1 MDRGS
6 LLASREP
13 RRKRNQEGTV
23 SMEMQGGRGS
33 ATASTTDVLEG
44 LNDLLQLD
52 HDAIGAY
59 EIAIEKLEDRDHASQ
74 IAGFR
79 LDHQRHIRELNQL
92 ISELGGTAM
101 NEPHGTAPLK
111 MAMQKAGA
119 LGGDRGTL
127 IAWRANEL
135 QVRTKYD
142 TYASRALTWPSNVK
156 RFIDEAALDEER
168 HYHWVANVL
177 QQMGVGAGEG
187 LETDLLNKL
196 RERGSQAAH
205 AAEKVGDRA
214 RELGDQARNRVS
226 GAVDTARTRAAD
238 GLDRAAHRLEEMV
251 DEPGADGNR
260 RVAGA
265 AHAVAGGLESTA
277 DFIRS
282 PDPQR
287 LRTDMEGT
295 VRNNPGRSLLTT
307 FAVGFVIGRL
317 LR

>member
-1 MDRGS
+1 VETDLTRG
-6 LLASREP
+6 A
-13 RRKRNQEGTV
+13 
-23 SMEMQGGRGS
+23 GGRM
-33 ATASTTDVLEG
+33 APTEEVIKG

-59 EIAIEKLEDRDHASQ
+59 DIAIEKLEDRDHASQ
-74 IAGFR
+74 ISGFK
-79 LDHQRHIRELNQL
+79 LDHERHIRDLNQL
-92 ISELGGTAM
+92 IAELGGTPV

-142 TYASRALTWPSNVK
+142 SYASRAMTWPSNVK

-214 RELGDQARNRVS
+214 RELGDQARTRVS
-226 GAVDTARTRAAD
+226 GAVDTARSRTAD

-251 DEPGADGNR
+251 DQPGTDANP

-287 LRTDMEGT
+287 LRSDVEGT